1 MRLKSYS
8 APTMAEAMRLVRNE
22 LGEDAIIVSTQ
33 RASDGQ
39 GVRITA
45 ALEDGSDEDDDIQRA
60 LTGRNTTRFAEKVKE
75 ALEYHGTP
83 PRLTDKLVSAA
94 TAVEV
99 GSPTMACAAAL
110 EDHFDFAPLPERK
123 SPRPFMLVGPP
134 GSGKTITTAK
144 LAARARLAGRPVGVV
159 TADTI
164 RAGAIEQLSAFTGI
178 LEIELRQVRGPGQLR
193 PVVAELMSRNDLVF
207 IDSPGLNPF
216 SHHDMEYLR
225 GLVNSADLE
234 PILVLP
240 AGGDALEAADIGE
253 AFASA
258 GATRLLATRLD
269 MTRRLGAILAAAD
282 GGQLMFCEVSLNPHV
297 ATGLCA
303 VNPVSMARMILPPE
317 EELQPLPEQV
327 EEADPPLRPMS
338 LRSEGGQGK
347 R

>member
-1 MRLKSYS
+1 MRLKSYT
-8 APTMAEAMRLVRNE
+8 APTMAEAMRMVREE

-33 RASDGQ
+33 RSSDGQ

-60 LTGRNTTRFAEKVKE
+60 ILGRNTTQFAEKVRE

-83 PRLTDKLVSAA
+83 PRLIDKLVAAA

-110 EDHFDFAPLPERK
+110 EDHYDFAPLPERK

-144 LAARARLAGRPVGVV
+144 LAARARLAGRPVGVI

-164 RAGAIEQLSAFTGI
+164 RAGAVEQLSAFTAI
-178 LEIELRQVRGPGQLR
+178 LEIELRQVRGPETLR
-193 PVVAELMSRNDLVF
+193 PVVAEMMGRNDLVF

-225 GLVNSADLE
+225 NLIAGADLE

-240 AGGDALEAADIGE
+240 AGGDALEAGDIGE
-253 AFASA
+253 AFGSA

-269 MTRRLGAILAAAD
+269 MTRRLGSILQAAD
-282 GGQLMFCEVSLNPHV
+282 SGQLMFSEVSLNPHV

-317 EELQPLPEQV
+317 EELQPQPEEQPDEPV
-327 EEADPPLRPMS
+327 LKPIGIRGEATR
-338 LRSEGGQGK
+338 GK

>member
-1 MRLKSYS
+1 MRLKSYT
-8 APTMAEAMRLVRNE
+8 APTMAEAMRLVRDE

-33 RASDGQ
+33 RSSDGQ

-60 LTGRNTTRFAEKVKE
+60 LLGRNTTQFAEKVRE

-83 PRLTDKLVSAA
+83 PRLVDKLVAAA

-110 EDHFDFAPLPERK
+110 EDHYDFAPLPERK

-144 LAARARLAGRPVGVV
+144 LAARARLAGRPVGVI

-164 RAGAIEQLSAFTGI
+164 RAGAVEQLSAFTAI
-178 LEIELRQVRGPGQLR
+178 LEIELRQVRGPETLR
-193 PVVAELMSRNDLVF
+193 PVVAEMMARNDLVF

-225 GLVNSADLE
+225 NLIAGADLE

-240 AGGDALEAADIGE
+240 AGGDALEAGDIGE
-253 AFASA
+253 AFGSA

-269 MTRRLGAILAAAD
+269 MTRRLGAILQAAD
-282 GGQLMFCEVSLNPHV
+282 SGQMMFSEVSLNPHV

-317 EELQPLPEQV
+317 EELQPQPEEQPDEPV
-327 EEADPPLRPMS
+327 LKPIGIRGEANR
-338 LRSEGGQGK
+338 GK